1 MGTTRASKVKLLT
14 AIGLLASSAA
24 LRQEPEEVDLFAKQ
38 RILTAIGPGLRA
50 VRQGANGRLYVL
62 ASAAPG
68 LVVVDAAGKQLL
80 AIGEEP
86 AATGSAAATH
96 SLITFG
102 EDCDVD
108 AEGGRSEEHTS
119 ELQSL
124 RHLVCRLLLEKKN
137 RRVSVSWTR

>member
-14 AIGLLASSAA
+14 AIGLLTSSAA

-68 LVVVDAAGKQLL
+68 LVVVDGERRRNSQLDYFRRGL
-80 AIGEEP
+80 RRG
-86 AATGSAAATH
+86 
-96 SLITFG
+96 
-102 EDCDVD
+102 CR
-108 AEGGRSEEHTS
+108 GRD
-119 ELQSL
+119 L
-124 RHLVCRLLLEKKN
+124 RG
-137 RRVSVSWTR
+137 

>member
-86 AATGSAAATH
+86 AATG
-96 SLITFG
+96 
-102 EDCDVD
+102 
-108 AEGGRSEEHTS
+108 RSEE
-119 ELQSL
+119 
-124 RHLVCRLLLEKKN
+124 
-137 RRVSVSWTR
+137 RRVGKECRSRWSPDH

>member
-50 VRQGANGRLYVL
+50 VRQGADGRLYVL
-62 ASAAPG
+62 ASPSPG
-68 LVVVDAAGKQLL
+68 LVVTDTVGKQLL

-86 AATGSAAATH
+86 TAPGSAAASH
-96 SLITFG
+96 SLLTFG
-102 EDCDVD
+102 DDCDVD
-108 AEGGRSEEHTS
+108 SEGRI
-119 ELQSL
+119 
-124 RHLVCRLLLEKKN
+124 
-137 RRVSVSWTR
+137 